1 MEAAAVFVLA
11 GLGYVVTQLS
21 GKPKDSEPFADT
33 MRFPSFN
40 TLMSTA
46 PPPSEPNPE
55 EIQGQYMNALQFDS
69 KDIIT
74 IGENPAAGS
83 LFPDRTKIKN
93 PTPAALNPSRE
104 TVMMNQQGIEDT
116 PSYGNVTT
124 DEQGRRVLKDA
135 TYSELMGQDIATADF
150 VHNNMVPY
158 FGGRVKQNMDFDKNT
173 GILDTFIGAGTLQI
187 KKQEVE
193 AMFDSSRAPYGNPF
207 GMESSSDFVQSRI
220 NAPRSR
226 AGEKP
231 FEPTRVGPAVNEGYG
246 TTGKG
251 GFQQYEVNQ
260 YMMGA
265 MKKTDDLR
273 TADNPKLTYAQP
285 VVPGQHFIGGAAENA
300 GEVRKYRPDTFYI
313 DEKGERLLVTT
324 GDQLKGATR
333 PVQVMKYTARPET
346 SVENFGVGAAQDA
359 GQSYVTGSYHIP
371 MTQQYG
377 GAGFRNADMTTYY
390 TNNVDAPESDY
401 GRSSIEIRPNERNLT
416 GERTMGLNLVPAD
429 SGTVPVHFT
438 DDARPTRREEM
449 SGNIRQTGTPVG
461 FAGGAPAITVWDPND
476 VARTTVKEGTVDWNY
491 MGIAAAADGPT
502 KLKVYDPEDIAKPTQ
517 KSQIS
522 AKSDYFGTP
531 NSINKDF
538 TSHDS
543 AYNMRLNPNKQQ
555 IAIGRTPL
563 HGNGGA
569 LAIFDG
575 KIKQTTRRLD
585 ADNVN
590 DRADSI
596 NRVVGIP
603 TGVGDIGQVRYKV
616 PLKQDVNVA
625 RNQREIL
632 SGIHSNPLFDTQDL
646 GRNAEHDEAMY
657 AEMLRGL

>member
-1 MEAAAVFVLA
+1 VRIFPEVQIGMEAAALFVLT

-21 GKPKDSEPFADT
+21 GKPKDTESFQSGI
-33 MRFPSFN
+33 RFPTFN
-40 TLMSTA
+40 TLMATE

-55 EIQGQYMNALQFDS
+55 ELQGEYINAVFSDA
-69 KDIIT
+69 KIT
-74 IGENPAAGS
+74 PNPIPAA
-83 LFPDRTKIKN
+83 PNNTI
-93 PTPAALNPSRE
+93 E
-104 TVMMNQQGIEDT
+104 TVMMNQGGVEET
-116 PSYGNVTT
+116 PSYGTVTT
-124 DEQGRRVLKDA
+124 DEQGRRIMKDA
-135 TYSELMGQDIATADF
+135 TYSELMGMTVKTSDF
-150 VHNNMVPY
+150 THNNMVPF
-158 FGGRVKQNMDFDKNT
+158 FGGSVKQNVDFDKNT
-173 GILDTFIGAGTLQI
+173 GILDNLVGAGTLQI

-193 AMFDSSRAPYGNPF
+193 TMFDSARAPYGNPF
-207 GMESSSDFVQSRI
+207 GMEASADFVKSRM
-220 NAPRSR
+220 NNPRSR

-231 FEPTRVGPAVNEGYG
+231 FEPTRVGPAVNEGFG

-251 GFQQYEVNQ
+251 GFQQIEVNE

-265 MKKTDDLR
+265 IRKTDDLR

-285 VVPGQHFIGGAAENA
+285 VVPGQHFIGGAAESP
-300 GEVRKYRPDTFYI
+300 GEVRKYRPDKFYI
-313 DEKGERLLVTT
+313 DEHGERLLVTT
-324 GDQLKGATR
+324 GDVIKGATR
-333 PVQVMKYTARPET
+333 PVQVMKHVTRPET
-346 SVENFGVGAAQDA
+346 SVENFGTAGAQDA

-377 GAGFRNADMTTYY
+377 GAGFRNADMTSYY
-390 TNNVDAPESDY
+390 TNDVNSPESDY

-429 SGTVPVHFT
+429 TGNVTVHFN

-461 FAGGAPAITVWDPND
+461 FAGGAPAVTVWDPND
-476 VARTTVKEGTVDWNY
+476 VARTTVKEGTIDWNY
-491 MGIAAAADGPT
+491 MGIASSADGPT
-502 KLKVYDPEDIAKPTQ
+502 KLKVYDPDDIAKPTQ

-531 NSINKDF
+531 NSVNKDF

-555 IAIGRTPL
+555 IAKGRNPM

-575 KIKQTTRRLD
+575 QIKQTTRRVD
-585 ADNVN
+585 ADSVN

-616 PLKQDVNVA
+616 PLQQDVNVI

-632 SGIHSNPLFDTQDL
+632 AGIHSNPLFDTQDL
-646 GRNAEHDEAMY
+646 SRNAEHDEAMY
-657 AEMLRGL
+657 ASVLQSM